1 MRLSMAAE
9 HEGWDHQFEH
19 SDMSPLL
26 MANLA
31 SSYHPYVVDILT
43 VLKPAELSPPPPV
56 AESEDL
62 SRSLCSF
69 QDNHS

>member
-1 MRLSMAAE
+1 MRLSLAAE